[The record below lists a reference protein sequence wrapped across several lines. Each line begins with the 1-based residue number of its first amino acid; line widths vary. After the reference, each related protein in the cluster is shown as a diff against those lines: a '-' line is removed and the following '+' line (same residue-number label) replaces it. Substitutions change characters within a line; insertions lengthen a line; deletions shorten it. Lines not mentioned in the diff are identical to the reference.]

1 MDKEIPKEEIAKRKR
16 LNLIKIGAGV
26 CVVIALAWLGGRYLF
41 SESLNENDLVI
52 KPVERGTL
60 ESSVTASGKVVP
72 LYEQAI
78 VSPVATRV
86 MEVYCTEG
94 DSVEAGQSLL
104 CLDLQSAESDLRRM
118 GDEVSMKQNE
128 IEQAALNN
136 ETYLTDLEMK
146 IKSKEMAVSHLK
158 AEVANERR
166 LDSIGSGTGDRIRQ
180 AELAYSTGMLEL
192 DQLRTQLRNE
202 RKAHAASYRSKQLE
216 GSISRRNYQEMERTI
231 DDARVKAPRKGTV
244 TFIYKDLGTSIAPG
258 EKLAVISDL
267 SRFKIAGE
275 ISEGLAGKISVGAP
289 VNVRIGRRTTH
300 GHVSNISPQSRDGM
314 TEFYVIL
321 DKDSESFIRSG
332 LRTDLNVI
340 YDEREQVVR
349 IPNGQYFQGAGDYV
363 LFVKTADDRLER
375 RKVTLGDSNF
385 DYVEV
390 KSGLQPGEMVVVSD
404 LSAFKNSKSIKIKKK

>member
-104 CLDLQSAESDLRRM
+104 CLDLQSAESDLRRL

-136 ETYLTDLEMK
+136 
-146 IKSKEMAVSHLK
+146 
-158 AEVANERR
+158 
-166 LDSIGSGTGDRIRQ
+166 
-180 AELAYSTGMLEL
+180 
-192 DQLRTQLRNE
+192 
-202 RKAHAASYRSKQLE
+202 
-216 GSISRRNYQEMERTI
+216 
-231 DDARVKAPRKGTV
+231 
-244 TFIYKDLGTSIAPG
+244 
-258 EKLAVISDL
+258 
-267 SRFKIAGE
+267 
-275 ISEGLAGKISVGAP
+275 
-289 VNVRIGRRTTH
+289 
-300 GHVSNISPQSRDGM
+300 
-314 TEFYVIL
+314 
-321 DKDSESFIRSG
+321 
-332 LRTDLNVI
+332 
-340 YDEREQVVR
+340 
-349 IPNGQYFQGAGDYV
+349 
-363 LFVKTADDRLER
+363 
-375 RKVTLGDSNF
+375 
-385 DYVEV
+385 
-390 KSGLQPGEMVVVSD
+390 
-404 LSAFKNSKSIKIKKK
+404 